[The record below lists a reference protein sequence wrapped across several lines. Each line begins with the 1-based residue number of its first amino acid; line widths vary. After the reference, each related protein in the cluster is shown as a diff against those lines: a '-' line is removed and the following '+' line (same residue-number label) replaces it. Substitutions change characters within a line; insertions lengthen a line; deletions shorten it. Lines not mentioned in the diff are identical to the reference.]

1 MKKILLFI
9 LVMITNHSVFS
20 QKIEKM
26 SRVDVDGFYT
36 NPIVSPNGKFTLLTG
51 HHFKGAYLLN
61 LKTNE
66 ITQISDKDGSGYGY
80 SWDNNSEMVYFKQKE
95 AKEYYSDSKVYS
107 YSLQTRTTTLMPDI
121 DINTLSS
128 YHGVTK
134 NATSHIVVYT
144 NMTTLKIEAKDLISK
159 RSWVI
164 TSEDGQYYNALL
176 SPDGKKVAVHNGSD
190 IYVYDSNG
198 TGKGQKIGTGIATSW
213 SSDNEHLL
221 GFLDTSE
228 DGHNVTN
235 SELYL
240 FDIKTL
246 KSRKITDTEVLLEMF
261 PSFIGKDK
269 VLFTDDK
276 TGAIYTANLKM

>member
-1 MKKILLFI
+1 MKTKLLILFALASNSFI
-9 LVMITNHSVFS
+9 FS

-26 SRVDVDGFYT
+26 NRVDVDGFYT
-36 NPIVSPNGKFTLLTG
+36 NPVVSPDGKFALLTG
-51 HHFKGAYLLN
+51 HHFKGAYVLN
-61 LKTNE
+61 LKTNQ
-66 ITQISDKDGSGYGY
+66 ITQISDKEGSGYGY
-80 SWDNNSEMVYFKQKE
+80 SWDNNNEMVYFKQKGQ
-95 AKEYYSDSKVYS
+95 KEYFSDSKVYG
-107 YSLQTRTTTLMPDI
+107 YSLKTRTTTFMPEI
-121 DINTLSS
+121 DINMLSS
-128 YHGVTK
+128 YHGVAK
-134 NATSHIVVYT
+134 NATSQIVVYT

-164 TSEDGQYYNALL
+164 TSEEGQYYNALL

-190 IYVYDSNG
+190 IYVYEVNG
-198 TGKGQKIGTGIATSW
+198 KGKGQKIGTGIATSW
-213 SSDNEHLL
+213 SADNQHLL

-246 KSRKITDTEVLLEMF
+246 QSKKVTNTEVLLEMF
-261 PSFIGKDK
+261 PSFMGKNK
-269 VLFTDDK
+269 ILFTDDK

>member
-9 LVMITNHSVFS
+9 LVISNSHSVFS

-26 SRVDVDGFYT
+26 ERVDVDGFYT
-36 NPIVSPNGKFTLLTG
+36 NPIVSPNGQFALLTG
-51 HHFKGAYLLN
+51 HHFKGAYVLN
-61 LKTNE
+61 LLTNE

-80 SWDNNSEMVYFKQKE
+80 SWDNNNEIVYFKQKE
-95 AKEYYSDSKVYS
+95 AKEYFSDSKVYS
-107 YSLQTRTTTLMPDI
+107 YSLKDKNILLRNDI
-121 DINTLSS
+121 DINMMSS
-128 YHGVTK
+128 YHGVEK
-134 NATSHIVVYT
+134 NAESQIVVYT

-159 RSWVI
+159 KSWVI

-176 SPDGKKVAVHNGSD
+176 SPNGQKVAVHKGAD
-190 IYVYDSNG
+190 IYVYDVNR
-198 TGKGQKIGTGIATSW
+198 TGKGQKIGTGLATSW
-213 SSDNEHLL
+213 SADNQYLL

-240 FDIKTL
+240 FDSQTL
-246 KSRKITDTEVLLEMF
+246 KSKKVTNTEVLLEMF
-261 PSFIGKDK
+261 PSFISENK

>member
-1 MKKILLFI
+1 MVIS
-9 LVMITNHSVFS
+9 NSHSVFS

-26 SRVDVDGFYT
+26 ERVDVDGFYT
-36 NPIVSPNGKFTLLTG
+36 NPIVSPNGQFALLTG
-51 HHFKGAYLLN
+51 HHFKGAYVLN
-61 LKTNE
+61 LLTNE

-80 SWDNNSEMVYFKQKE
+80 SWDNNNEIVYFKQKE
-95 AKEYYSDSKVYS
+95 AKEYFSDSKVYS
-107 YSLQTRTTTLMPDI
+107 YSLKDKNILLRNDI
-121 DINTLSS
+121 DINMMSS
-128 YHGVTK
+128 YHGVEK
-134 NATSHIVVYT
+134 NAESQIVVYT

-159 RSWVI
+159 KSWVI

-176 SPDGKKVAVHNGSD
+176 SPNGQKVAVHKGAD
-190 IYVYDSNG
+190 IYVYDVNR
-198 TGKGQKIGTGIATSW
+198 TGKGQKIGTGLATSW
-213 SSDNEHLL
+213 SADNQYLL

-240 FDIKTL
+240 FDSQTL
-246 KSRKITDTEVLLEMF
+246 KSKKVTNTEVLLEMF
-261 PSFIGKDK
+261 PSFISENK

>member
-1 MKKILLFI
+1 MKRKLLILFALASNYF
-9 LVMITNHSVFS
+9 VFS

-26 SRVDVDGFYT
+26 NRVDVDGFYT
-36 NPIVSPNGKFTLLTG
+36 NPIVSPNGEFALVTG
-51 HHFKGAYLLN
+51 HHFRGAYVLN

-66 ITQISDKDGSGYGY
+66 IIQISDKEGSGYGY
-80 SWDNNSEMVYFKQKE
+80 SWDNNNEMVYFKQKE
-95 AKEYYSDSKVYS
+95 AKEYFSDSKVYS
-107 YSLQTRTTTLMPDI
+107 YSLQTRTTSLMPEI
-121 DINTLSS
+121 DINILSS
-128 YHGVTK
+128 YHGKEK
-134 NATSHIVVYT
+134 NAESQIVVYT

-164 TSEDGQYYNALL
+164 TSEEGQYYNALL

-190 IYVYDSNG
+190 IYVYDING
-198 TGKGQKIGTGIATSW
+198 NGKGQKIGTGLATSW
-213 SSDNEHLL
+213 SADNQHLL

-240 FDIKTL
+240 FDT
-246 KSRKITDTEVLLEMF
+246 KSLTSKKVSNTEVLLEMF

-276 TGAIYTANLKM
+276 TGAIYTAQLKM

>member
-1 MKKILLFI
+1 MKRKLLILFALASNPF
-9 LVMITNHSVFS
+9 VFS

-26 SRVDVDGFYT
+26 NRVDVDGFYT
-36 NPIVSPNGKFTLLTG
+36 NPVVSPNGEFALVTG
-51 HHFKGAYLLN
+51 HHFKGAYVLN
-61 LKTNE
+61 LETNE
-66 ITQISDKDGSGYGY
+66 ITQISDKEGSGYGY
-80 SWDNNSEMVYFKQKE
+80 SWDNNNEMVYFKQKE
-95 AKEYYSDSKVYS
+95 LKEYFSDSKVYS
-107 YSLQTRTTTLMPDI
+107 YSLKDKNTVLRT
-121 DINTLSS
+121 DININMLSS
-128 YHGVTK
+128 YHGVIK
-134 NATSHIVVYT
+134 NATSQIVVYT

-164 TSEDGQYYNALL
+164 TSEEGQYYNALL

-198 TGKGQKIGTGIATSW
+198 NGKGQKVGTGIATSW
-213 SSDNEHLL
+213 SADNQHLL

-246 KSRKITDTEVLLEMF
+246 KSRKITNTEVLLEMF
-261 PSFIGKDK
+261 PSFMGKDK

-276 TGAIYTANLKM
+276 TGAIYTAQLKM

>member
-1 MKKILLFI
+1 MKTKLLILFALASNSFI
-9 LVMITNHSVFS
+9 FS

-26 SRVDVDGFYT
+26 NRVDVDGFYI
-36 NPIVSPNGKFTLLTG
+36 NPVVSPDGKFALLTG

-61 LKTNE
+61 LKTNQ
-66 ITQISDKDGSGYGY
+66 ITQISDKEGSGYGY
-80 SWDNNSEMVYFKQKE
+80 SWDYNNEMVYFKQKGQ
-95 AKEYYSDSKVYS
+95 KEYFSDSKVYS
-107 YSLQTRTTTLMPDI
+107 YSLKTRTTTFMPEI
-121 DINTLSS
+121 DINMLSS
-128 YHGVTK
+128 YHGAAK
-134 NATSHIVVYT
+134 NATSQIVVYT

-164 TSEDGQYYNALL
+164 TSEEGQYYNALL
-176 SPDGKKVAVHNGSD
+176 SLDGKKVAVHKGSD
-190 IYVYDSNG
+190 IYVYEVNG
-198 TGKGQKIGTGIATSW
+198 KGKGQKIGTGIATSW
-213 SSDNEHLL
+213 SADNQHLL

-246 KSRKITDTEVLLEMF
+246 QSKKVTNTEVLLEMF

-276 TGAIYTANLKM
+276 TGAIYTAKLKM

>member
-1 MKKILLFI
+1 MKRRLLILSALASSHFI
-9 LVMITNHSVFS
+9 FS
-20 QKIEKM
+20 QSIEKM
-26 SRVDVDGFYT
+26 NRVDVDGFYT
-36 NPIVSPNGKFTLLTG
+36 NPIVSPNGEFTLVTG
-51 HHFKGAYLLN
+51 HHFKGVYVLN
-61 LKTNE
+61 LKANE
-66 ITQISDKDGSGYGY
+66 ITQISDKEGSGYGY
-80 SWDNNSEMVYFKQKE
+80 SWDNNNEMVYFKQKE
-95 AKEYYSDSKVYS
+95 AKEYFSDSKVYS
-107 YSLQTRTTTLMPDI
+107 YSLQTRVTTLMPDI
-121 DINTLSS
+121 DINMLSS
-128 YHGVTK
+128 YHGAVK
-134 NATSHIVVYT
+134 NATSQIVVYT

-159 RSWVI
+159 RSWVV
-164 TSEDGQYYNALL
+164 TSEEGQYYNALL

-190 IYVYDSNG
+190 IYVYDVNG
-198 TGKGQKIGTGIATSW
+198 NGKGQKIGTGIATSW
-213 SSDNEHLL
+213 SADNQHLI

-246 KSRKITDTEVLLEMF
+246 KSRKITNTEVLLEMF

>member
-1 MKKILLFI
+1 MKRKLLLLFA
-9 LVMITNHSVFS
+9 LASNHFIFS

-26 SRVDVDGFYT
+26 NRVDVDGFYT
-36 NPIVSPNGKFTLLTG
+36 NPVVSPDGNFALVTG
-51 HHFKGAYLLN
+51 HHFKGAYVLN

-66 ITQISDKDGSGYGY
+66 ITQISDKEGSGYGY
-80 SWDNNSEMVYFKQKE
+80 SWDNNNEMVYFKQKE
-95 AKEYYSDSKVYS
+95 VKEFFSDSKVYS
-107 YSLQTRTTTLMPDI
+107 YSLKDKKATLRTDI
-121 DINTLSS
+121 DINMLSS
-128 YHGVTK
+128 YHGAAK
-134 NATSHIVVYT
+134 NAASQIVVYT

-164 TSEDGQYYNALL
+164 TSEEGQYYNALL
-176 SPDGKKVAVHNGSD
+176 SPDGKKVVVHKGSD
-190 IYVYDSNG
+190 IYVYDING
-198 TGKGQKIGTGIATSW
+198 NGKGQKVGTGIATSW
-213 SSDNEHLL
+213 SADNQHLL

-246 KSRKITDTEVLLEMF
+246 QSKKVTNTEVLLEMF
-261 PSFIGKDK
+261 PSFISKNK

>member
-1 MKKILLFI
+1 MKRKLLLLFA
-9 LVMITNHSVFS
+9 LASNHFIFS

-26 SRVDVDGFYT
+26 NRVDVDGFYT
-36 NPIVSPNGKFTLLTG
+36 NPVVSPDGNFALVTG
-51 HHFKGAYLLN
+51 HHFKGAYVLN

-66 ITQISDKDGSGYGY
+66 ITQISDKEGSGYGY
-80 SWDNNSEMVYFKQKE
+80 SWDNNNEMVYFKQKE
-95 AKEYYSDSKVYS
+95 VKEFFSDSKVYS
-107 YSLQTRTTTLMPDI
+107 YSLKDKKATLRTDI
-121 DINTLSS
+121 DINMLSS
-128 YHGVTK
+128 YHGAAK
-134 NATSHIVVYT
+134 NAASQIVVYT

-164 TSEDGQYYNALL
+164 TSEEGQYYNALL
-176 SPDGKKVAVHNGSD
+176 SPDGKKVVVHKGSD
-190 IYVYDSNG
+190 IYVYDING
-198 TGKGQKIGTGIATSW
+198 NGKGQKVGTGIATSW
-213 SSDNEHLL
+213 SADNQH
-221 GFLDTSE
+221 FLDTSE

-246 KSRKITDTEVLLEMF
+246 QSKKVTNTEVLLEMF
-261 PSFIGKDK
+261 PSFISKNK